1 MIKILH
7 IKGINDAFISFVI
20 AFFCLISFN
29 AFSASDRIALIIG
42 NSKYQNLGTLN
53 NTINDAKAVE
63 KSLKEM
69 GYKTNLIAD
78 TNEIQLR
85 KEIKKF
91 AISSEK
97 ASLALFFYAGHG
109 AQVLGE
115 NYILP
120 TDLEIP
126 QRESDIQLSG
136 IKVDDIINSIKSKTT
151 VIFLDACR
159 DNPVLI
165 KSLSK
170 GRGSYARGLAPT
182 INNPTLESSS
192 GIFIAYST
200 DSGNIAL
207 DGVNSNNSPFTS
219 SLLKFIKEP
228 ISIDDMFSKVT
239 KDVKEKTASKQKPYK
254 YASLNGIVCLAMNC
268 SNEQKKSNNA
278 ASSLNQTA
286 EDLESFRILSLLK
299 SEPSKNGLE
308 TAEKYTEEKSK
319 LPNNFVLFNWS
330 SPPDK
335 IYHFIKPSSIKVWPN
350 ARASVETKSIPDN
363 ENASSTY
370 ESGSVFDCNKN
381 YIGFYSGKSLNDK
394 GQTQFD
400 SSYGEPQY
408 ADISRDFPKG
418 SIMEAARSLACNPI
432 HLIPQV
438 TEEIYVNN
446 ENWTRIYTEQFSES
460 DRIDYFYLNNSIRK
474 NNNTLSVT
482 IKTAFTKK
490 NLNEIF
496 VFNPLKKDKFKFNPS
511 VSGAVNTSIHDCGSE
526 TYTIHDYFVYDE
538 KNKIIA
544 YANYQLNHNDPLVYK
559 QTFNN
564 ILPIK
569 NFVEFYCKNI

>member
-7 IKGINDAFISFVI
+7 IKGINDAFISFVL

-85 KEIKKF
+85 KEIKRF

-136 IKVDDIINSIKSKTT
+136 IKVDDIINSIKSKTK

-170 GRGSYARGLAPT
+170 GRGSYSRGLAPT
-182 INNPTLESSS
+182 LNSSIIDSNS
-192 GIFIAYST
+192 GVFIAYST

-207 DGVNSNNSPFTS
+207 DGANSINSPFTS
-219 SLLKFIKEP
+219 SLLKYIKEP

-239 KDVKEKTASKQKPYK
+239 KDVKEKTANKQKPYK
-254 YASLNGIVCLAMNC
+254 YASIDGVVCLTGAC
-268 SNEQKKSNNA
+268 SNKTTTTISSN
-278 ASSLNQTA
+278 QEY
-286 EDLESFRILSLLK
+286 EDFESYRVSALR
-299 SEPSKNGLE
+299 KNNGDINFQQLPE
-308 TAEKYTEEKSK
+308 RFEDEKNK
-319 LPNNFVLFNWS
+319 LPKNYVLINFTKEAKMYF
-330 SPPDK
+330 
-335 IYHFIKPSSIKVWPN
+335 YIKPSTYKYYGN
-350 ARASVETKSIPDN
+350 NRASIDTWAYYDDKSSLKDDELADGFAGHLVN
-363 ENASSTY
+363 CKEKKLGTY
-370 ESGSVFDCNKN
+370 FVKALNKN
-381 YIGFYSGKSLNDK
+381 NKIIQDAA
-394 GQTQFD
+394 
-400 SSYGEPQY
+400 YGEPEY
-408 ADISRDFPKG
+408 ATIDTILPPG
-418 SIMEAARSLACNPI
+418 SVLDAMANLVCNPY
-432 HLIPQV
+432 HLFPQV
-438 TEEIYVNN
+438 NEEEANN
-446 ENWTRIYTEQFSES
+446 EENWTRIYTDVEGN
-460 DRIDYFYLNNSIRK
+460 DHFYLKNSI
-474 NNNTLSVT
+474 
-482 IKTAFTKK
+482 KK
-490 NLNEIF
+490 NGNIISA
-496 VFNPLKKDKFKFNPS
+496 VIKDVYKDKKLNALDQFKILKTSNYSMNPT
-511 VSGAVNTSIHDCGSE
+511 VSFQVGTGIHECGSNF
-526 TYTIHDYFVYDE
+526 YTIHDVFTYIDKGKLLSYSFYE
-538 KNKIIA
+538 KG
-544 YANYQLNHNDPLVYK
+544 HNDSESKIPFTENSAIQK
-559 QTFNN
+559 FINH
-564 ILPIK
+564 
-569 NFVEFYCKNI
+569 YCK